1 MRELDKKR
9 YVWEGGIGG
18 DGYGSGCGVA
28 SSPLVNDCRKTKLE
42 SGLVLCGYII

>member
-1 MRELDKKR
+1 VREWDKKR

-28 SSPLVNDCRKTKLE
+28 SSPLVNDWEDKTG
-42 SGLVLCGYII
+42 SGLVVCGYII